1 MLSNYSEIVAE
12 SIRRVENDER
22 VTLPVNGHSMLPFIV
37 GWHDCVILQKPAH
50 PRVGDVVLAWVEGR
64 RYVLHRIIRIDGER
78 VTLMGDGNLKG
89 SETCMLSDVKALAT
103 HVVDVKGRTH
113 DLYSWSRRW
122 AARVWWHARPARRY
136 LLAIYRRTN
145 NIHYI

>member
-1 MLSNYSEIVAE
+1 MLSDYFEIVAE
-12 SIRRVENDER
+12 SIRRVENGER

-37 GWHDCVILQKPAH
+37 GWRDCVILQKPAH
-50 PRVGDVVLAWVEGR
+50 LRVGDVVVAWVEGC

-78 VTLMGDGNLKG
+78 VTLMGDGNLNIT
-89 SETCMLSDVKALAT
+89 ETCMLSDVKALAT

-113 DLYSWSRRW
+113 DLYSKRRW
-122 AARVWWHARPARRY
+122 WAAKVWRYVRPARRY

-145 NIHYI
+145 NIQYI

>member
-1 MLSNYSEIVAE
+1 MLSYFEIVAE
-12 SIRRVENDER
+12 SIRRVANDER
-22 VTLPVNGHSMLPFIV
+22 VTLPVNGHSMLPFVV
-37 GWHDCVILQKPAH
+37 GWRDCVILQKPAH
-50 PRVGDVVLAWVEGR
+50 PRVGDVVVAWVEGR

-78 VTLMGDGNLKG
+78 VTLMGDGNLNVT
-89 SETCMLSDVKALAT
+89 ETCMLSDVKALAT

-113 DLYSWSRRW
+113 DLYCRWRRW
-122 AARVWWHARPARRY
+122 AARVWWYVRPVRRY